1 LVRRH
6 PGIVSLPVPVT
17 PEGRAGLAAL
27 LGDPARALVALD
39 FDGTLSP
46 IVADPAAARAH
57 PDAVPALRRVAASI
71 GTLAVITGRPAA
83 SAVDLGG
90 FAAVPD
96 LVVLGHYGLER
107 WAGGTLSS
115 PPSAAGVQAART
127 ELPGLLA
134 ATAAPD
140 GTRIED
146 KGHAVAVHTRQTA
159 DPQAALDLLRDP
171 LAGLAARH
179 GLAVEPGRM
188 VIELRPQGMDKG
200 QALRTLIELRKR
212 QPSAVMFCGDD
223 LGDVAAFD
231 AVRTLRSEG
240 VPGLTVFSGSAEVTE
255 LAQPADLVVDG
266 PDGVV
271 ALLNSVA
278 DALS

>member
-1 LVRRH
+1 M
-6 PGIVSLPVPVT
+6 
-17 PEGRAGLAAL
+17 
-27 LGDPARALVALD
+27 
-39 FDGTLSP
+39 
-46 IVADPAAARAH
+46 
-57 PDAVPALRRVAASI
+57 
-71 GTLAVITGRPAA
+71 
-83 SAVDLGG
+83 
-90 FAAVPD
+90 
-96 LVVLGHYGLER
+96 
-107 WAGGTLSS
+107 
-115 PPSAAGVQAART
+115 
-127 ELPGLLA
+127 
-134 ATAAPD
+134 
-140 GTRIED
+140 
-146 KGHAVAVHTRQTA
+146 
-159 DPQAALDLLRDP
+159 QAALDLLREP

-255 LAQPADLVVDG
+255 LAEQADLVVDG